1 MEKRVARVA
10 VSAASFAFDK
20 LYDYLIP
27 EELREAA
34 APGMRVSVP
43 FSRSNRRV
51 EGVIV
56 ELAEQ
61 SEYAAPKP
69 IDALLD
75 PEPVLTE
82 EQLRLARW
90 MKARF
95 FCTIYEAVRAMLPAG
110 LWIREETLCLV
121 DSGVDKEAAYAAAGE
136 DGAMRE
142 LLDALYASGGRG
154 NLEVLQSVFGSR
166 GKAALKALEEAG
178 VVKLGLSG
186 RRRSKEKTAAVAAL
200 ALSAEEAALEAEKRE
215 KRAPMQAAVLRL
227 LAELGPVDEKELRYF
242 TGASAS
248 VLTALKKA
256 GLVETEQR
264 EVFRTPELRP
274 SEKPRITA
282 LNEEQETAFRG
293 LLELLDREEAA
304 AALLY
309 GVTGSGKTAVYIRLI
324 AETIARGK
332 AAVVLVPEIAL
343 TPQLTSTFQAHFGK
357 RVAVLHSSL
366 SVGERSDEWRRI
378 RLGQVDV
385 VVGTRSAVFAPVEK
399 LGLLILDE
407 EQEGSYKSEN
417 APRYHARD
425 VAKYLCVQA
434 KALLLLGSATPSV
447 ETMYEARSGRIA
459 LFRMEKRYN
468 RMALPRVLIADL
480 RRELRG
486 GMAGSVSSTLAEELE
501 KNFEAGEQSILF
513 LNRRGSSAMVACP
526 DCGSAL
532 RCPNCSANL
541 TYHAANGRL
550 MCHYCGFSRP
560 LDRTCPD
567 CGSPLCFF
575 GSGTQRVE
583 EELKELYPG
592 LGVTRMDTDSV
603 SASRTHE
610 QILSEFEKEKIPVL
624 VGTQMVAK
632 GLNLEN
638 VTLVGVVSADQMLY
652 SDDYRARE
660 RCFSLITQVV
670 GRSGRGEKAGRA
682 VIQTFTPD
690 NEVIRSAARQDYDS
704 FYEEEIGLR
713 QLLKLPPFS
722 ALYVIRVSGGREE
735 QVLACCRELRAA
747 LAASVPEGEPLE
759 VLGPA
764 PAHVLKVNN
773 RYRYRVF
780 LRCPPGPRVRALTAA
795 AIRRFASDRRWRE
808 LTIYGDVDPME

>member
-10 VSAASFAFDK
+10 VSAASFSIDK
-20 LYDYLIP
+20 PYDYLIP
-27 EELREAA
+27 EGLRETA

-43 FSRSNRRV
+43 FSRANRRV
-51 EGVIV
+51 EGVIL
-56 ELAEQ
+56 ETLER
-61 SEYAAPKP
+61 SDYLKLKP
-69 IDALLD
+69 LDALLD

-82 EQLRLARW
+82 AQLKLAKW

-95 FCTIYEAVRAMLPAG
+95 FCTVYEALRAMLPAG
-110 LWIREETLCLV
+110 LWFREETLCRLV
-121 DSGVDKEAAYAAAGE
+121 PGVDKEAAYAAAGE
-136 DGAMRE
+136 DAAMTE
-142 LLDALYASGGRG
+142 LLDALYAAGGRG
-154 NLEVLQSVFGSR
+154 DLEVLQSVFGSR

-186 RRRSKEKTAAVAAL
+186 ERRTKDKTAAVASL
-200 ALSAEEAALEAEKRE
+200 AISAEEAMREAEKKE
-215 KRAPMQAAVLRL
+215 KAAPMQASLLRL
-227 LAELGPVDEKELRYF
+227 LAELGSADEKELRYF
-242 TGASAS
+242 TGASAAS
-248 VLTALKKA
+248 LNALKKQ
-256 GLVETEQR
+256 GLITTERR
-264 EVFRTPELRP
+264 EVFRTPEVRA
-274 SEKPRITA
+274 SDKPRITA
-282 LNEEQETAFRG
+282 LNEEQDRAFRG
-293 LLELLDREEAA
+293 LLELLDKEEPA

-309 GVTGSGKTAVYIRLI
+309 GVTGSGKTAVYIKLI

-366 SVGERSDEWRRI
+366 SIGERSDEWKRI
-378 RLGQVDV
+378 RRGQVDV
-385 VVGTRSAVFAPVEK
+385 VVGTRSAVFAPVER

-417 APRYHARD
+417 SPRYHARD

-434 KALLLLGSATPSV
+434 GALLLLGSATPSV
-447 ETMYEARSGRIA
+447 ESMHEAMAGKYT
-459 LFRMEKRYN
+459 LFRMDQRYN
-468 RMALPRVLIADL
+468 RMALPRVLIADM
-480 RRELRG
+480 RQELRG
-486 GMAGSVSSTLAEELE
+486 GALGSIGSVLRGELE

-513 LNRRGSSAMVACP
+513 LNRRGSSAMVTCP
-526 DCGSAL
+526 GCGSAL

-541 TYHAANGRL
+541 TYHTANGRL
-550 MCHYCGFSRP
+550 MCHYCGYSRP

-567 CGSPLCFF
+567 CGSELCFF
-575 GSGTQRVE
+575 GAGTQKVE
-583 EELKELYPG
+583 EELKALYPG
-592 LGVTRMDTDSV
+592 VGVLRMDTDAV
-603 SASRTHE
+603 TASRTHE
-610 QILSEFEKEKIPVL
+610 QILSEFERERVPIL

-652 SDDYRARE
+652 ADDHRARE

-682 VIQTFTPD
+682 VIQTFTPE

-704 FYEEEIGLR
+704 FYESEIGLR
-713 QLLKLPPFS
+713 EMLRLPPFS
-722 ALYVIRVSGGREE
+722 ALYVIRVSGIWEE
-735 QVLACCRELRAA
+735 QVISCCRELKAA
-747 LAASVPEGEPLE
+747 LAASIPEGEPAD

-780 LRCPPGPRVRALTAA
+780 LRCPPSPRARALTAG
-795 AIRRFASDRRWRE
+795 AIRRFAADKRFRE
-808 LTIYGDVDPME
+808 LTIFGDVDPDE

>member
-20 LYDYLIP
+20 PYDYLIP
-27 EELREAA
+27 EGLREAA

-43 FSRSNRRV
+43 FSRANRRV
-51 EGVIV
+51 EGVIL
-56 ELAEQ
+56 EIAEQ
-61 SEYAAPKP
+61 SEYYAPKP

-95 FCTIYEAVRAMLPAG
+95 FCTVYEAVRAMLPAG
-110 LWIREETLCLV
+110 LWFREETLCLV
-121 DSGVDKEAAYAAAGE
+121 TPGLDKEAAYASAGE
-136 DGAMRE
+136 DAAMHE
-142 LLDALYASGGRG
+142 MLDVLYAAGGRG
-154 NLEVLQSVFGSR
+154 DLEVLQSIYGSR
-166 GKAALKALEEAG
+166 GRAALKALEAAG
-178 VVKLGLSG
+178 TVRLGLSG
-186 RRRSKEKTAAVAAL
+186 RRRAREKTAAVASL
-200 ALSAEEAALEAEKRE
+200 AVSAEDAVLEAEKKE

-227 LAELGPVDEKELRYF
+227 LAELGSVDEKELRYF
-242 TGASAS
+242 TGASAAT
-248 VLTALKKA
+248 LTALKRA

-264 EVFRTPELRP
+264 EVFRTPELRA

-282 LNEEQETAFRG
+282 LNAEQELAFNG
-293 LLELLDREEAA
+293 LLKLLDRDEPA

-366 SVGERSDEWRRI
+366 SIGERSDEWRRI

-417 APRYHARD
+417 SPRYHARD
-425 VAKYLCVQA
+425 VAKFLCVQA

-447 ETMYEARSGRIA
+447 ESMYEAKAGKYA

-468 RMALPRVLIADL
+468 RLALPRVLIADM
-480 RRELRG
+480 RQELGSG
-486 GMAGSVSSTLAEELE
+486 GTGSISGVLAEELE

-513 LNRRGSSAMVACP
+513 LNRRGSSSMVACP
-526 DCGSAL
+526 ECGGAL

-550 MCHYCGFSRP
+550 MCHYCGYSRP
-560 LDRTCPD
+560 LDRSCPD
-567 CGSPLCFF
+567 CGSSLCFF
-575 GSGTQRVE
+575 GTGTQKVE
-583 EELKELYPG
+583 EELHALYPG
-592 LGVTRMDTDSV
+592 IGVTRMDTDSV

-610 QILSEFEKEKIPVL
+610 QILSDFEKEKIPIL

-670 GRSGRGEKAGRA
+670 GRSGRGAKAGRA

-690 NEVIRSAARQDYDS
+690 SEVLRSAARQDYDAS
-704 FYEEEIGLR
+704 YEEEIALR
-713 QLLKLPPFS
+713 RLLKLPPFS
-722 ALYVIRVSGGREE
+722 ALYAIRVSGSRED
-735 QVLACCRELRAA
+735 QVLACCRELRDA
-747 LAASVPEGEPLE
+747 LAASVPPGESLE

-764 PAHVLKVNN
+764 PAHVLRVNN
-773 RYRYRVF
+773 RYRYRVW
-780 LRCPPGPRVRALTAA
+780 LRCRPSPRVRALAAA
-795 AIRRFASDRRWRE
+795 AIRRFSDDRRFRE
-808 LTIYGDVDPME
+808 LTIYGDVDPAE

>member
-1 MEKRVARVA
+1 MEKRIARVA
-10 VSAASFAFDK
+10 VSAASFSIDK

-27 EELREAA
+27 EELRETA
-34 APGMRVSVP
+34 APGIRVSVP
-43 FSRSNRRV
+43 FSRANRRV

-56 ELAEQ
+56 ELAET
-61 SEYAAPKP
+61 SDYYAPKP
-69 IDALLD
+69 LDALLD

-90 MKARF
+90 MKNRF
-95 FCTIYEAVRAMLPAG
+95 FCTVYEAVRSMLPAG
-110 LWIREETLCLV
+110 LWLREETLCRLAP
-121 DSGVDKEAAYAAAGE
+121 GLEKEAAYAAAGE
-136 DGAMRE
+136 DAARIEM
-142 LLDALYASGGRG
+142 LDALYAAGGHG
-154 NLEVLQSVFGSR
+154 DLEVLQSVYGSR
-166 GKAALKALEEAG
+166 GKTALKALEEAG
-178 VVKLGLSG
+178 VVKVGLSG
-186 RRRSKEKTAAVAAL
+186 QRRSREKTAAVAAL
-200 ALSAEEAALEAEKRE
+200 AVSAEEAMREAEKKE

-227 LAELGPVDEKELRYF
+227 LSELGRADEKELRYF
-242 TGASAS
+242 TGASAAS
-248 VLTALKKA
+248 LTALKKA
-256 GLVETEQR
+256 GLVESEQR

-274 SEKPRITA
+274 SDKPRITA
-282 LNEEQETAFRG
+282 LNEEQEAAFRG
-293 LLELLDREEAA
+293 LLALLDREEAS

-309 GVTGSGKTAVYIRLI
+309 GVTGSGKTAVYIKLI

-366 SVGERSDEWRRI
+366 SIGERSDEWKRI

-447 ETMYEARSGRIA
+447 ETMYEAQTGRIA
-459 LFRMEKRYN
+459 LFRLQRRYN
-468 RMALPRVLIADL
+468 RKALPRVLIADM
-480 RRELRG
+480 RQELRAG
-486 GMAGSVSSTLAEELE
+486 PTGSVSTVLAEELE
-501 KNFEAGEQSILF
+501 KNFTAGEQSILF
-513 LNRRGSSAMVACP
+513 LNRRGSSSMVTCP
-526 DCGSAL
+526 ECGDAL

-541 TYHAANGRL
+541 TYHAANGRV
-550 MCHYCGFSRP
+550 MCHYCGYSRP
-560 LDRTCPD
+560 LDRCCPT

-575 GSGTQRVE
+575 GTGTQRVE
-583 EELKELYPG
+583 EDLRELYPG
-592 LGVTRMDTDSV
+592 IGVTRMDTDSV

-610 QILSEFEKEKIPVL
+610 QILSEFEREKTPIL

-690 NEVIRSAARQDYDS
+690 NEVILQAARQDYDS
-704 FYEEEIGLR
+704 FYKSELGLR
-713 QLLKLPPFS
+713 RILRLPPFCS
-722 ALYVIRVSGGREE
+722 LYVIKVSGSRED

-747 LAASVPEGEPLE
+747 LAASFPEGEGPE
-759 VLGPA
+759 ILGPA

-773 RYRYRVF
+773 RYRYRVW
-780 LRCPPGPRVRALTAA
+780 LRSEPGPRIRALTAA
-795 AIRRFASDRRWRE
+795 AIRRFASDRRYRE